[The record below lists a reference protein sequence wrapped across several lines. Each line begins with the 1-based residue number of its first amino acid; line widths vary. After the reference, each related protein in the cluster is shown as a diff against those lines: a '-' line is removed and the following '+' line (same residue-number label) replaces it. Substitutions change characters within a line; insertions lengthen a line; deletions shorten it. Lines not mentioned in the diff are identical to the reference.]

1 VTQRPRL
8 VTPRFALVVTAGVFY
23 FLAIG
28 VVLPEVPKYVKHE
41 LNGGSLEVGIAVGAL
56 FVGAVLL
63 RPVAGR
69 IGDRY
74 GRKLLIVSGA
84 ATVGVS
90 MLGYAVA
97 NSIGALVAARIVTG
111 LGEAAFFVG
120 AATMITDLAPVERRG
135 EAISYW
141 SVAVYSG
148 FAFGPAIGETVQG
161 HFGYTTLFLLA
172 CGLGLASAVLGC
184 FTEDV
189 ERERDD
195 DPPQPLI
202 NRRALG
208 PGAVLFAGLVAT
220 AAFGAFIPLYA
231 PDVGI
236 KDVAIVFVV
245 FGLLVLVIRIFGAR
259 LPDVLGG
266 ALAGTV
272 ALAAGGAG
280 MLCIALWP
288 SAVGL
293 MVGVAAFAVGAAF
306 MYPAMLLMALEG
318 STEQDRGSA
327 VGTISSCFDL
337 SQGLGSLMVGA
348 VAALTSYR
356 GAFAASS
363 VASVVGIVVLWRWV
377 EPRLARARIADA
389 SALP

>member
-172 CGLGLASAVLGC
+172 CGLGLTSAVLGC
-184 FTEDV
+184 FTEDI

-195 DPPQPLI
+195 GPPQPLI

-236 KDVAIVFVV
+236 EDVAIVFVV